1 MTPQYWLYEN
11 EVITLT
17 DTYSTINEDTQ
28 FEFIPSQNDEDH
40 GRFDRCSFKLKARD
54 GGSEPFITIENHI
67 LIAESKKDEG
77 DKWYINFR
85 GHFG

>member
-1 MTPQYWLYEN
+1 M
-11 EVITLT
+11 ITLT
-17 DTYSTINEDTQ
+17 DTYSTTNENTQ
-28 FEFIPSQNDEDH
+28 FEFIPSQNDQDH

-54 GGSEPFITIENHI
+54 GGSKTFFTVEDHI
-67 LIAESKKDEG
+67 LIADSKERKG